1 MPKKCPN
8 TFNPKIIQGTKCSKT
23 HPKEQKCPD
32 ILREQKC
39 PDTPSLYT
47 TDIKNYLWKY
57 FITFLIVSLI

>member
-47 TDIKNYLWKY
+47 TDIKNYL
-57 FITFLIVSLI
+57 